1 MFQSVSLCFRL
12 FQSVS
17 VCFTL
22 LQSVSVCFSL
32 FPSVSVCFSL
42 FQSVSVCSS
51 RLSERTETL
60 PFFPLRSYFVYTS
73 TRIGHSHYHR
83 TVRRVRTLLWRT
95 VPYVPYRAVHAV
107 PYHAER
113 TAKPRAAHMISISST
128 SHHRLLTAG
137 YIFNVIS
144 PPKKFSGS
152 SLRLMFFCTV
162 RHGDQTV
169 R

>member
-1 MFQSVSLCFRL
+1 MTYV
-12 FQSVS
+12 
-17 VCFTL
+17 
-22 LQSVSVCFSL
+22 
-32 FPSVSVCFSL
+32 PY
-42 FQSVSVCSS
+42 
-51 RLSERTETL
+51 RT
-60 PFFPLRSYFVYTS
+60 Y
-73 TRIGHSHYHR
+73 R
-83 TVRRVRTLLWRT
+83 TVRRVSTLLWRT

-152 SLRLMFFCTV
+152 SLRLMFFDFSIFLIFVFIGFYTFS
-162 RHGDQTV
+162 
-169 R
+169 